1 VTVLVFFATGRFLV
15 TKARFDAVWTFGAL
29 DFGYGSGSWKGF
41 EGGRFEGVEKKRK
54 KRKKQNKKQNFQIAK
69 NARIFAKKQPS
80 LVDLVEIHGQKMM

>member
-1 VTVLVFFATGRFLV
+1 V

-41 EGGRFEGVEKKRK
+41 EGGGFEGGRFQEIEKMRK
-54 KRKKQNKKQNFQIAK
+54 EKSK
-69 NARIFAKKQPS
+69 IFKLPKMRGYLRKKQPS